1 MIKMEQI
8 TWLYR
13 ILIWIAPLIISPVI
27 SYIITVQQMKK
38 RYEND
43 HKAKMNDLQIQNLIE
58 LNEMLSKLMTT
69 SSYIKTLHISF
80 FNKILDNSIE
90 AIDENWNNHQ
100 KSILENEKAKINYIP
115 KIRSKLLLLPEFKE
129 NFKNKVEDVEG
140 RRDDYIDFYINITYK
155 KPQKLFDKGKEERL
169 EKIDVLN
176 YYMYSETYSILIE
189 HLFELTEKE
198 IEDLV
203 NNKKRHYKNSSLK

>member
-1 MIKMEQI
+1 
-8 TWLYR
+8 
-13 ILIWIAPLIISPVI
+13 
-27 SYIITVQQMKK
+27 MKK

-140 RRDDYIDFYINITYK
+140 RRDNYIDFYINITYE

-169 EKIDVLN
+169 EKIDILN
-176 YYMYSETYSILIE
+176 YYMYSGTYSILIE

-198 IEDLV
+198 IESLV
-203 NNKKRHYKNSSLK
+203 NNKKRHYKNNSLK